1 MSVHAAQ
8 AMEWQLDSLTIAGL
22 AWGDPAGKPLLALH
36 GWLDNAASFS
46 ELAPLLTNYYVV
58 ALDLTGHGHSSRR
71 SPDAS
76 YQIWDDLPQITA
88 VIQALGWHEF
98 VLIGHSRGAIIGTLL
113 SSARPDQVSHLVLLD
128 AVAPEPVPEE
138 RFAAQLGRYLN
149 QRAQL
154 MAREERV
161 LTSVED
167 AIALRQS
174 RGLSRAAA
182 ETLVPRS
189 LVEVPGGYRWTN
201 DPRLNGASAVK
212 LTAGQITAALA
223 AVTAPVLLLLAE
235 GGHGRY
241 PEILATAKEGF
252 AQLTTQTV
260 AGSHHFHLDG
270 DVTSIARLIDG
281 FLRREPA

>member
-1 MSVHAAQ
+1 MSVRAAQ
-8 AMEWQLDSLTIAGL
+8 AIEWQLDGLTIAGL

-46 ELAPLLTNYYVV
+46 ELAPLLTDYYVV

-88 VIQALGWHEF
+88 VVQTLGWQEF
-98 VLIGHSRGAIIGTLL
+98 ALIGHSRGAIIGTLL
-113 SSARPDQVSHLVLLD
+113 SAARPDQVSHLVLLD
-128 AVAPEPVPEE
+128 AVAPGPVPQEH
-138 RFAAQLGRYLN
+138 FATQLGRFLDE
-149 QRAQL
+149 RTQL
-154 MAREERV
+154 MARAERV
-161 LTSVED
+161 LESVEE
-167 AIALRQS
+167 AIAARQS

-182 ETLVPRS
+182 EILVPRS
-189 LVEVPGGYRWTN
+189 LVQTPGGFRWTN

-212 LTAGQITAALA
+212 LAAGHVSAALA
-223 AVTAPVLLLLAE
+223 AVIAPVLLLLADD
-235 GGHGRY
+235 GHGRY

-270 DVTSIARLIDG
+270 DVVSVARLIDN
-281 FLRREPA
+281 FLQGEPA